1 MLQSPI
7 AQWSTAGGISLSRI
21 WIFIHLIC
29 CWRAEGVFLVHH
41 QHNNQQKASLF
52 FFSLLDSSSTHFVIT
67 ATTTTTTTTTTTCHH
82 HQQQPQTV
90 PVATPPSTTTNGK
103 LHAHLLSE
111 YYGIYGDTPAPDN
124 RTAAQ
129 PQFFL
134 VSLMGHNLYLKWQL
148 DWPTERN
155 CWAMHWRLFSATT

>member
-1 MLQSPI
+1 MGVWGGGCYNQLLRNDPLP
-7 AQWSTAGGISLSRI
+7 AGFL
-21 WIFIHLIC
+21 
-29 CWRAEGVFLVHH
+29 FLVFEFSFIWFVVDARRVFFWCIINITISKKH
-41 QHNNQQKASLF
+41 LF

-67 ATTTTTTTTTTTCHH
+67 ATTATTTTCHH

-111 YYGIYGDTPAPDN
+111 YYGINGDTPAPDN

-134 VSLMGHNLYLKWQL
+134 VSLMGHNLYLK
-148 DWPTERN
+148 
-155 CWAMHWRLFSATT
+155 